1 MSKPQLVLVTALL
14 LLTSGVAA
22 QEQALNQTQDNVL
35 GDDVIASNFVMRGLP
50 GSSQEEV
57 EADRS
62 FEQEEDGD
70 ESFNLTEDEA
80 VEIARE
86 ELGSSEWNLEDSERS
101 EGLYEFEFVRG
112 ESEAEVS
119 VDGSSGRIVEFEAEV
134 EWEPENEEPSAVLS
148 GFIQFS
154 REGYEVDT
162 DIEVDEENSEASFE
176 VEIEQDEVGA
186 EVINR
191 EEIREFEDAA
201 PGSYTGRLEV
211 VRDDE
216 VVHREEQEF
225 RVPGPTENESD
236 EEESEDDDS
245 EESEESEESLENMSR
260 EELIEEVRSLRE
272 QVQSLQ
278 NRIDSGRPES
288 PGNRPDGIDNPED
301 ESEDDDSEESEE
313 SEESEN
319 ETEDEENE
327 TEETES
333 EDETET
339 DSDDSEESE
348 ESENETEDEENETE
362 ETESENETE
371 TDSDDSEES
380 GPPTGAPGN
389 SDQRPGFVNRMLSG
403 IFS

>member
-14 LLTSGVAA
+14 LLTSGAAA
-22 QEQALNQTQDNVL
+22 QEQASNQTQENVL

-62 FEQEEDGD
+62 FEQEEDSD
-70 ESFNLTEDEA
+70 ESYNLSEDEA
-80 VEIARE
+80 LEIARE
-86 ELGSSEWNLEDSERS
+86 ELGSSEWNLEDSEQS

-119 VDGSSGRIVEFEAEV
+119 VDGSSGRIVEFEAEI

-162 DIEVDEENSEASFE
+162 DIEVDEESNEASFE
-176 VEIEQDEVGA
+176 VVIEEDDLGA
-186 EVINR
+186 EVTTR

-201 PGSYTGRLEV
+201 PGRYTGRLDV
-211 VRDDE
+211 VRDEE
-216 VVHREEQEF
+216 VVHSEEQEF
-225 RVPGPTENESD
+225 RVPGPTENES
-236 EEESEDDDS
+236 EDDS
-245 EESEESEESLENMSR
+245 EDEEDSEETLENMSR

-278 NRIDSGRPES
+278 NRIDSGPES
-288 PGNRPDGIDNPED
+288 PGNSSDMDEEDESDED
-301 ESEDDDSEESEE
+301 ESEEP
-313 SEESEN
+313 EN
-319 ETEDEENE
+319 
-327 TEETES
+327 ES
-333 EDETET
+333 EDE
-339 DSDDSEESE
+339 ES
-348 ESENETEDEENETE
+348 ESENDT
-362 ETESENETE
+362 ETESN
-371 TDSDDSEES
+371 DSESS
-380 GPPTGAPGN
+380 GPPNGAPGN

-403 IFS
+403 IFG

>member
-14 LLTSGVAA
+14 LLTSGAAA
-22 QEQALNQTQDNVL
+22 QEQAPNQTQNSVL
-35 GDDVIASNFVMRGLP
+35 GEDVLSYNFVMRGLP

-70 ESFNLTEDEA
+70 ESFNLSEDEA
-80 VEIARE
+80 LEIARE
-86 ELGSSEWNLEDSERS
+86 ELGSSEWNLEDSEQS
-101 EGLYEFEFVRG
+101 EGLYEFEFVRE

-119 VDGSSGRIVEFEAEV
+119 VDGSSGRIVEFEAEI

-176 VEIEQDEVGA
+176 VEIEQEDELGA

-201 PGSYTGRLEV
+201 PGTYTGTLEV

-216 VVHREEQEF
+216 VVHTEEQDF
-225 RVPGPTENESD
+225 RVPGPVENES
-236 EEESEDDDS
+236 EEEED
-245 EESEESEESLENMSR
+245 SEESLENMSR
-260 EELIEEVRSLRE
+260 DELIEEVRSLRE

-278 NRIDSGRPES
+278 NRIDAGRPES
-288 PGNRPDGIDNPED
+288 PGNRPDGIDTPEE
-301 ESEDDDSEESEE
+301 ESDEDD

-327 TEETES
+327 TEES
-333 EDETET
+333 
-339 DSDDSEESE
+339 
-348 ESENETEDEENETE
+348 ESENET
-362 ETESENETE
+362 
-371 TDSDDSEES
+371 DDSESS

-403 IFS
+403 IFR

>member
-1 MSKPQLVLVTALL
+1 MVKPQLVLFTALL
-14 LLTSGVAA
+14 LLTSGAAA
-22 QEQALNQTQDNVL
+22 QELGTDLETDAETSNLGEDVL
-35 GDDVIASNFVMRGLP
+35 SYNFVMRGLP
-50 GSSQEEV
+50 ESSQEEV

-70 ESFNLTEDEA
+70 ESYNLSEDEA
-80 VEIARE
+80 LEIARD
-86 ELGSSEWNLEDSERS
+86 ELGGTEWNLEDSERS

-119 VDGSSGRIVEFEAEV
+119 VDGSSGRIVEFEAEI
-134 EWEPENEEPSAVLS
+134 EWDPGNEESSAVLS

-176 VEIEQDEVGA
+176 VVIEGDELGA
-186 EVINR
+186 RVINR

-201 PGSYTGRLEV
+201 PETYTGRLEV

-216 VVHREEQEF
+216 VVHTEEQEF
-225 RVPGPTENESD
+225 RVPGPGEDESD
-236 EEESEDDDS
+236 ED
-245 EESEESEESLENMSR
+245 ESEESEEDDESKDESEASLENMSR

-288 PGNRPDGIDNPED
+288 PGNRPDGIDTPED
-301 ESEDDDSEESEE
+301 ESDEDE

-327 TEETES
+327 TEESES
-333 EDETET
+333 DNELE
-339 DSDDSEESE
+339 DSES
-348 ESENETEDEENETE
+348 
-362 ETESENETE
+362 
-371 TDSDDSEES
+371 S
-380 GPPTGAPGN
+380 GPPTEAPGN
-389 SDQRPGFVNRMLSG
+389 SDQRPGFINRMLSG
-403 IFS
+403 IFR